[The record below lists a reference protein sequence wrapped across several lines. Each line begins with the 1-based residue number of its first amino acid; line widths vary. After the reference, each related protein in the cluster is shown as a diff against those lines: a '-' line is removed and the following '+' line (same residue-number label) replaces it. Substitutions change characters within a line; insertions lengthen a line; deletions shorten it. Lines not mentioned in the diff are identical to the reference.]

1 MIFVLCIDDKNG
13 LSFNGRR
20 QSRDRVLIDRLIRML
35 PDKTINIKSYSSP
48 LFEKYIDRVNV
59 SEELPDKLKNGEV
72 FFSENLDPAPF
83 KDSIEKLI
91 LFKWNRVYPSDKK
104 MTLEL
109 SDFSLINSKDF
120 TGSSHDKITVSEY
133 TR

>member
-20 QSRDRVLIDRLIRML
+20 QSRDRVLIDRLLQMF

-48 LFEKYIDRVNV
+48 LFEDHSDRVNI
-59 SEELPDKLKNGEV
+59 SDDLPDKLKNGEV
-72 FFSENLDPAPF
+72 FFSENLDPAPY

-91 LFKWNRVYPSDKK
+91 VFKWNRAYPSDKK
-104 MTLEL
+104 MTLGL
-109 SDFSLINSKDF
+109 SDYSLISSEDF
-120 TGSSHDKITVSEY
+120 TGNSHDKITVSEY
-133 TR
+133 KR

>member
-13 LSFNGRR
+13 LGFNNRR
-20 QSRDRVLIDRLIRML
+20 QSRDCVLIDRLLKML
-35 PDKTINIKSYSSP
+35 PDKTINIKSFSSP
-48 LFEKYIDRVNV
+48 LFEEYSDRVNI
-59 SEELPDKLKNGEV
+59 SEDLPDKLKNGEV
-72 FFSENLDPAPF
+72 FFSENLDPAPY

-104 MTLEL
+104 MTLDL
-109 SDFSLINSKDF
+109 SDFSLINSEDF
-120 TGSSHDKITVSEY
+120 IGNSHDRITVSEY